1 MKAVIHLKFSNELD
15 LNDGN
20 LWSVVV
26 SRANNDGE
34 DVYHSTDTSIPA
46 VTNQLT
52 EIDAEKRV
60 CVPFLPHA

>member
-26 SRANNDGE
+26 SRTKNDGE
-34 DVYHSTDTSIPA
+34 DVYHSTDTSMARVMVAFGAKVVGVMPA
-46 VTNQLT
+46 
-52 EIDAEKRV
+52 KRPV
-60 CVPFLPHA
+60 L